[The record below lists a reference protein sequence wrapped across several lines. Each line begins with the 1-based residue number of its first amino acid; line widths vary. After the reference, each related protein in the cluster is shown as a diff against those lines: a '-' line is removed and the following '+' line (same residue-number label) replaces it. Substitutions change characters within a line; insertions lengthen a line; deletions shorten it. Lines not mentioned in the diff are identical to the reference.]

1 MRFAHRGNTNEI
13 TKNTKFTMDNFT
25 MVGYIALV
33 AVASFMFITSV
44 DVYQQTKKDD

>member
-1 MRFAHRGNTNEI
+1 
-13 TKNTKFTMDNFT
+13 

-44 DVYQQTKKDD
+44 DVYNQTKKED